1 VPDEGRGVLTLN
13 GSVTSYYFKQVAQR
27 LAMGVLNDSAIVV
40 NDLQVEP
47 WFLTEPDVAERPD
60 NRWWLR
66 MGQAWSEKMLVLR
79 RKVGE
84 RIMIGDSIE
93 VVILRVRG
101 GKVRLGFSAPPS
113 VRVDRQEARR
123 SVPVEA
129 VADHE
134 RIAVASIKWARP
146 NDFEILSPVNR

>member
-1 VPDEGRGVLTLN
+1 
-13 GSVTSYYFKQVAQR
+13 
-27 LAMGVLNDSAIVV
+27 
-40 NDLQVEP
+40 
-47 WFLTEPDVAERPD
+47 
-60 NRWWLR
+60 
-66 MGQAWSEKMLVLR
+66 MLVLR

-123 SVPVEA
+123 PIPVEA

-134 RIAVASIKWARP
+134 RIAVASI
-146 NDFEILSPVNR
+146 E